1 MRHNAQARRMRG
13 GRNNNHSGHS
23 QGNNG
28 QRRGFQNKNKVFDS
42 NGPDVRI
49 RGTAFQIVEKYATLA
64 KDAHATGDWVLA
76 ESYLQHAEHYQ
87 RMISEWGAE
96 EAQDQNNFADNDDA
110 AAFDRFAISPGN
122 SVAGTGPQPAIQTGG
137 APSTQED
144 LGLPSSLIGARKTS
158 ELAEA

>member
-13 GRNNNHSGHS
+13 RNNNHSHNNN
-23 QGNNG
+23 QNG
-28 QRRGFQNKNKVFDS
+28 QRRGFQNKNRVFDS

-87 RMISEWGAE
+87 RMISEWGVE
-96 EAQDQNNFADNDDA
+96 EAQEQNNYEAEDV
-110 AAFDRFAISPGN
+110 AFDRFTIAP
-122 SVAGTGPQPAIQTGG
+122 AGTGPQPAVQPQ
-137 APSTQED
+137 AQHED
-144 LGLPSSLIGARKTS
+144 LGLPSSLIGARKT
-158 ELAEA
+158 EMAEA

>member
-1 MRHNAQARRMRG
+1 MRHNTQARRMRG
-13 GRNNNHSGHS
+13 GRPNNNHGHS
-23 QGNNG
+23 QNGG

-64 KDAHATGDWVLA
+64 KDASSTGDWVLA

-96 EAQDQNNFADNDDA
+96 EAQDIHNAGSSDMDDSIP
-110 AAFDRFAISPGN
+110 FDRFSMTP
-122 SVAGTGPQPAIQTGG
+122 GTGPQPVARNQE
-137 APSTQED
+137 ED
-144 LGLPSSLIGARKTS
+144 LGLPSSILGTPKQ

>member
-1 MRHNAQARRMRG
+1 MRHGAQARRMRG
-13 GRNNNHSGHS
+13 RNNNH
-23 QGNNG
+23 NNG
-28 QRRGFQNKNKVFDS
+28 QNSNQRRGFQNKNRVMDS

-87 RMISEWGAE
+87 RMISAWNEE
-96 EAQDQNNFADNDDA
+96 EAEHQASFENDMGY
-110 AAFDRFAISPGN
+110 DRFD
-122 SVAGTGPQPAIQTGG
+122 TQPQHTAQPNLAAVQTHVE
-137 APSTQED
+137 ED
-144 LGLPSSLIGARKTS
+144 LGLPSSILGNRKA